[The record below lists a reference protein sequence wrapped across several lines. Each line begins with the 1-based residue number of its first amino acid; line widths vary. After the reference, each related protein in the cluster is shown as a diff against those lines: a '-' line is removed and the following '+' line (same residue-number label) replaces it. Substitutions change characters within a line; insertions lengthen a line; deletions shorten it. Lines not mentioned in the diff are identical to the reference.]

1 MYAPPLNMAHLL
13 PLVLL
18 APATFAQMASLD
30 SIGAPIK
37 TPTAEHQSQMK
48 SLLAEAANH
57 VRHGGPEEEKLHRV
71 RELVELH
78 NGFVTDMITEYRPSL
93 MARYAEK
100 VARVT
105 SLFEPAADG
114 RRLATGSCFDSYGA
128 EWGCVLTSCWCD
140 RSFDDSTQGPDIS
153 TGCDDSSE
161 YSAYACDVSMLQTE
175 CKVENDADC
184 VGATQD
190 DWVMNFFTNGTSS
203 SIVANEE
210 VILAE
215 SGTPTDDDDFN
226 LGCGGRKG
234 ADTTEEWGSTTGT
247 TANSWSVMCCNDV
260 TCSYT
265 DETCSTDPY
274 MCGAFKPNLFETGG
288 DDDDWDDD
296 YDAMTGPTP
305 TPTFA
310 PTFGDCPTS
319 YLGSGTNYQD
329 NYDQAMK
336 GAYVNADEY
345 STAFGVAACP
355 IFDYDGCTD
364 CDLSSSPRN
373 AAIALGSSLLVLAAS
388 VGLFA

>member
-1 MYAPPLNMAHLL
+1 MAHLL

-57 VRHGGPEEEKLHRV
+57 VRHGGPEEERLHRV
-71 RELVELH
+71 RELVTMH
-78 NGFVTDMITEYRPSL
+78 NGFVTDMITQYRPSL
-93 MARYAEK
+93 MARYVEK

-128 EWGCVLTSCWCD
+128 EWGCVLSSCWCD
-140 RSFDDSTQGPDIS
+140 RSFDDSGSGPDIS

-175 CKVENDADC
+175 CKVDNDAAC
-184 VGATQD
+184 VGAEQD
-190 DWVMNFFTNGTSS
+190 DWVKNFFTNGTSS

-215 SGTPTDDDDFN
+215 SGTPNDDDDDFN

-234 ADTTEEWGSTTGT
+234 KEAWDGSFKGT
-247 TANSWSVMCCNDV
+247 TANSWSMMCCNDV

-274 MCGAFKPNLFETGG
+274 MCGAFKPNLFAGG
-288 DDDDWDDD
+288 DDGDDGDDD
-296 YDAMTGPTP
+296 GWDVPLPTP
-305 TPTFA
+305 TPTLT

-329 NYDQAMK
+329 NYDQGMK
-336 GAYVNADEY
+336 GAYLNDDKF
-345 STAFGVAACP
+345 SAAYTGTGCP
-355 IFDYDGCTD
+355 NFNYDGCTD
-364 CDLSSSPRN
+364 CDVSSSPRN